1 MELLPLAASVTTRIT
16 RGWATTMRISLGSV
30 LISFLAITACSGE
43 PPAPSASDVSSANIG
58 AYPSNYEQIIKS
70 YYSQRLIDPASA
82 TYGPMSA
89 PRRGYL
95 RPYFAG
101 GTTAAPIIG
110 YVVCGTVNSK
120 NRLGGYVG
128 AKPFA
133 IVITNDAVAYAEL
146 PTIQCG

>member
-1 MELLPLAASVTTRIT
+1 MRSMLQGVLLVGFALA
-16 RGWATTMRISLGSV
+16 
-30 LISFLAITACSGE
+30 ACSGE
-43 PPAPSASDVSSANIG
+43 PPAPSASAISAASIG
-58 AYPSNYEQIIKS
+58 APPANYEQLVKS

-82 TYGPMSA
+82 MYGPMTA
-89 PRRGYL
+89 PRQGYL

-101 GTTAAPIIG
+101 GTSAAPIIG

-133 IVITNDAVAYAEL
+133 VVIANGSIAYAEL
-146 PTIQCG
+146 PTIQC

>member
-1 MELLPLAASVTTRIT
+1 MRAILGAALLIGFAV
-16 RGWATTMRISLGSV
+16 
-30 LISFLAITACSGE
+30 TACSGE
-43 PPAPSASDVSSANIG
+43 PPAPSASNVSAANIG
-58 AYPSNYEQIIKS
+58 ELPANYEQLIKN

-82 TYGPMSA
+82 TYGPMTS

-101 GTTAAPIIG
+101 GTSAAPVVG

-120 NRLGGYVG
+120 NRMGGYVG

-133 IVITNDAVAYAEL
+133 AVIANGTVAYAEL
-146 PTIQCG
+146 PTIQC